1 LHRLNGPHGRPAW
14 REHDEGTEM
23 STTRGETKARG
34 RIRLE
39 PGAKRVRALL
49 GGEVVAD
56 TARPMLVWE
65 VPYYPTYYVPLAD
78 VRADLEADGG
88 TVHSPSR
95 GDGRTFAVRA
105 GAREAVGAA
114 LRYEHSPIEELC
126 DLVRLDWH
134 SMDAWFEEDEEVFT
148 HPRNPYTRVDI
159 LSSSRHVRV
168 EVGGATIAESA
179 SPRLLFET
187 GLPVRYYLPKT
198 HVRLDLLI
206 PTDTVTHCPY
216 KGRAEYWSVRAPD
229 GVHDD
234 LAWSYPTPLPES
246 QKVAG
251 LIAFYN
257 EKVDIHV
264 DGVLQERPS
273 TKFS

>member
-1 LHRLNGPHGRPAW
+1 
-14 REHDEGTEM
+14 M

-39 PGAKRVRALL
+39 AGAKRVRAVL

-78 VRADLEADGG
+78 VRAQLEADGG

-95 GDGRTFAVRA
+95 GDGRTFTVRA
-105 GAREAVGAA
+105 GAGEAVGAA
-114 LRYEHSPIEELC
+114 LRYEHSPIEELR

-148 HPRNPYTRVDI
+148 HPRDPYTRVDI

-168 EVGGATIAESA
+168 DVGGATIAEST

-234 LAWSYPTPLPES
+234 LAWSYRTPLPES